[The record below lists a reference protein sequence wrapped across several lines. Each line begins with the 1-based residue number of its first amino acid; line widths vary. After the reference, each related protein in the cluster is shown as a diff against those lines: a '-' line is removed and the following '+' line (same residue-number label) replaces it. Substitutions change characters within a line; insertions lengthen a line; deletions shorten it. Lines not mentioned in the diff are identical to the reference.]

1 MVSVGRRAGPDLSE
15 ACGRELKVCAGKQA
29 VRLCIGA
36 VRQCRTQQDRRR
48 DVAPKVSSKT
58 FGERSTGDVSFLVS
72 RTSVL

>member
-1 MVSVGRRAGPDLSE
+1 MVSVGRRAGPYVSE

-48 DVAPKVSSKT
+48 DVGPRVFSKT
-58 FGERSTGDVSFLVS
+58 FGERSIGDGWFLVS